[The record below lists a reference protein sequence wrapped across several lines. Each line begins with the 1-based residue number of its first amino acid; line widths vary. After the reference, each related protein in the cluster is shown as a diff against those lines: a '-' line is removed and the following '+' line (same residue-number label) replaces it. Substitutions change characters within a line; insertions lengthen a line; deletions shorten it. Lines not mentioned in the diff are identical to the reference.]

1 MRALCSINLK
11 DKTTSAISRLDLCN
25 IIAHLFSLESPM
37 SQVLPET
44 RPVLKAGIVDR
55 EIFESAQ
62 ILGDLRRRHT
72 QDALAFIDIN

>member
-11 DKTTSAISRLDLCN
+11 DKTTNAISRLDLYN
-25 IIAHLFSLESPM
+25 IAHLFSLESPM